1 MRIISGIH
9 RGRIIQPPKN
19 LRARPTTDFA
29 KENLFNVLSS
39 RIGIEGAEVLD
50 LFSGTGSISYEFA
63 SRGAAS
69 VVSVEINAI
78 HHRYIKETARK
89 FGFGNL
95 FAVKANCFLYLK
107 SCTKRFDIVFA
118 DPPYDIQ
125 GSETIPDTVFERGL
139 LRPGGWLVFE
149 HSAKMDVSGH
159 PNFYERRVYGSV
171 NFSIFR
177 QPSDREQK
185 NDKKVVPDFGE

>member
-39 RIGIEGAEVLD
+39 HIGIEDAEVLD

-69 VVSVEINAI
+69 VVSVEINAV
-78 HHRYIKETARK
+78 HHNYIKETARK
-89 FGFGNL
+89 FGFDNI

-125 GSETIPDTVFERGL
+125 GSETIPETVFERGL
-139 LRPGGWLVFE
+139 LRSGGWLVFE
-149 HSAKMDVSGH
+149 HSAKMDVSDH

-177 QPSDREQK
+177 QP
-185 NDKKVVPDFGE
+185 

>member
-1 MRIISGIH
+1 MRIVSGIH
-9 RGRIIQPPKN
+9 RGRVIQPPRN

-39 RIGIEGAEVLD
+39 HIGIEGAEVLD

-69 VVSVEINAI
+69 VVSVEINAV
-78 HHRYIKETARK
+78 HYNYIKETVAK
-89 FGFGNL
+89 FGFENI

-107 SCTKRFDIVFA
+107 SCGKRFDIVFA
-118 DPPYDIQ
+118 DPPYDLP
-125 GSETIPDTVFERGL
+125 GSETIPGTVFERGL

-149 HSAKMDVSGH
+149 HSGKMDVSGH
-159 PNFYERRVYGSV
+159 ANFYDKRTYGSV

-177 QPSDREQK
+177 QP
-185 NDKKVVPDFGE
+185 